1 MEKDMEKLRLG
12 KVTAAVG
19 LKGELRVYPYTDYKE
34 KFEEVDYVLIDD
46 RRFPIEKVRY
56 MKDMAVLKLSGIDDR
71 TGAEGYKGKEIF
83 IFRKDAPPLPED
95 TYYVK
100 YLIGLDV
107 LDEEGKRVGRL
118 KEVMLYEA
126 HDIYMIEP
134 DDGEKPF
141 PVPAVEEFIKEVD
154 LEKKVIIVR
163 LIEGL
168 REL

>member
-71 TGAEGYKGKEIF
+71 TGRKGTKARKFSYFEKMRLL
-83 IFRKDAPPLPED
+83 FRRIP
-95 TYYVK
+95 
-100 YLIGLDV
+100 I
-107 LDEEGKRVGRL
+107 
-118 KEVMLYEA
+118 M
-126 HDIYMIEP
+126 
-134 DDGEKPF
+134 
-141 PVPAVEEFIKEVD
+141 
-154 LEKKVIIVR
+154 
-163 LIEGL
+163 
-168 REL
+168 